1 MTSQMKGR
9 PKVMCP
15 DLSGNEGNCMAS
27 MSVKNADTYAFVAAG
42 VWYSGKCNAP
52 IPLPVSATKRTTGS
66 RRASCPLDS
75 DYIFF
80 DGDNPI
86 GQYVHFGDSYGAGM
100 GTGTTTTDKCRV
112 GSNNFG
118 KLLYSWM
125 NDANIE
131 YVKKVCS
138 GDTLTGLT
146 GQINSWS
153 NPERASIATL
163 SIGGNDVG
171 FSSLLR
177 YCVITPNTGPS
188 GSANRANCVASEKKA
203 TDYMS
208 DPGTTGLRYKLKEA
222 YLSILRKSGH
232 DVRSPSLHY
241 TSP

>member
-1 MTSQMKGR
+1 MQTHTPSWLLGSGILESVMHLFHSQFLL
-9 PKVMCP
+9 
-15 DLSGNEGNCMAS
+15 LSGPL
-27 MSVKNADTYAFVAAG
+27 VA
-42 VWYSGKCNAP
+42 V
-52 IPLPVSATKRTTGS
+52 
-66 RRASCPLDS
+66 
-75 DYIFF
+75 
-80 DGDNPI
+80 
-86 GQYVHFGDSYGAGM
+86 
-100 GTGTTTTDKCRV
+100 
-112 GSNNFG
+112 
-118 KLLYSWM
+118 

-131 YVKKVCS
+131 YVEKVCS

-203 TDYMS
+203 TDYML